1 MSWETGAS
9 RFARKHCKRLL
20 SVRVNGKR
28 NEGEERG
35 ERETRVKTDRRKKNE
50 AGDDR
55 VTRVIIIT
63 VVAFTRAR

>member
-1 MSWETGAS
+1 M
-9 RFARKHCKRLL
+9 
-20 SVRVNGKR
+20 NGKR